1 LIQIKAA
8 FPGRGMLHPNKEASM
23 TSSTGSPWTAM
34 TAWWRNWRA
43 ARERLDE
50 LDACGGEL
58 ARIARDVGVA
68 PAELYTIAAKRPGA
82 ADQLKRRLKALHLD
96 PTGLQRDDPL
106 IMRDLER
113 VCSVCGS
120 KRRCERDLARFP
132 DDAVWRHYCPN
143 AMTLDA
149 LGSGP
154 AAKESSCGCAESK
167 SSAAA

>member
-1 LIQIKAA
+1 
-8 FPGRGMLHPNKEASM
+8 MLARTKEAAM
-23 TSSTGSPWTAM
+23 TGSAANPWTAM

-50 LDACGGEL
+50 LDGCGGEL

-68 PAELYTIAAKRPGA
+68 PAELYAIAAKGPNS
-82 ADQLKRRLKALHLD
+82 ADPLKRRLAALHVD
-96 PTGLQRDDPL
+96 PAALQRDDPL
-106 IMRDLER
+106 VLRDLER

-132 DDAVWRHYCPN
+132 DDAVWREYCPN

-149 LGSGP
+149 LDDRTNRRTPG
-154 AAKESSCGCAESK
+154 CGVEAPRRASP
-167 SSAAA
+167 